1 MNVSLT
7 PKLEKLVADCVNS
20 GEYNNASEVVRQALR
35 VFQAEQELR
44 RAKLKRLKAEIA
56 RGEADIKAGRFTEI
70 ASDAELNA
78 FFKSL

>member
-35 VFQAEQELR
+35 VFKADQELR
-44 RAKLKRLKAEIA
+44 RAKLKRLKSEIAKGEAEI
-56 RGEADIKAGRFTEI
+56 GAGRFTEI
-70 ASDAELNA
+70 ASDAELNS
-78 FFKSL
+78 FFKRL

>member
-44 RAKLKRLKAEIA
+44 RAKLKGLTAEIA
-56 RGEADIKAGRFTEI
+56 KGEADIKAGRFTEI
-70 ASDAELNA
+70 GSAAALNA